1 MAQLYVMVATG
12 TAATLL
18 ATVLLLL
25 RVKLHGHR
33 PALALARRW
42 VATSTH
48 TSGLTLVLL
57 AAIAVSCFAGI
68 LRNEVSPSS
77 GGAALSVDDRPSTQ
91 NSAIDSDEGPNATQ
105 ALQSLRAYVN
115 SIDANRRP
123 TPPQS
128 LASNS
133 VELPDVETMI
143 AKLVAKLEKDP
154 NDVNGWKMLGWSYL
168 NTDRPD
174 EAAKAYESALKLEP
188 DNMEIKKALE
198 RTKSA
203 QIVPIN
209 PPSDSTSQPA
219 AGDIKS
225 PEDLSASQRND
236 MIHGMV
242 DKLAARLETSPNDE
256 NGWLRLMSSRMTLG
270 EKDAAKTALM
280 KALAAFSNDA
290 DAKIRLTAAAR
301 ELGIE
306 SGRGP

>member
-1 MAQLYVMVATG
+1 MTQLYAMVATG
-12 TAATLL
+12 TAAALL

-25 RVKLHGHR
+25 RIKLHGHR

-48 TSGLTLVLL
+48 TSSLALVLL
-57 AAIAVSCFAGI
+57 AAIAISCFAGI

-77 GGAALSVDDRPSTQ
+77 GGAALSVDDTPSTQ
-91 NSAIDSDEGPNATQ
+91 ISALVSDEGPNATQ

-115 SIDANRRP
+115 SIDTDRRT

-168 NTDRPD
+168 NTDRPND
-174 EAAKAYESALKLEP
+174 AAKAYESALELEP
-188 DNMEIKKALE
+188 DNMEIKKVLE

-203 QIVPIN
+203 QIAAIN
-209 PPSDSTSQPA
+209 PPSDSTSQPTA
-219 AGDIKS
+219 DDIKS
-225 PEDLSASQRND
+225 AADPSVSQRND

-256 NGWLRLMSSRMTLG
+256 NGWLRLMSSRITLG
-270 EKDAAKTALM
+270 EKDAAKAALM
-280 KALAAFSNDA
+280 KALAAFATDA
-290 DAKIRLTAAAR
+290 EAKIRLTTAAR

-306 SGRGP
+306 SGRDP